1 MNDEA
6 VALQRSSRHSHALNP
21 AVRNCHSYN
30 LRAKR
35 WERRKT
41 DCLELNLFA
50 TQEAFSQ
57 ITQGKAEPKPG
68 KGPARFNINPFGH
81 ILIILADVCAGDSSQ
96 KIRSEFTLR
105 PSMFRFFPGPFFL
118 DQLRFLSKLR
128 VFLIHLACGKFVSD
142 HNV

>member
-1 MNDEA
+1 MNNELIA
-6 VALQRSSRHSHALNP
+6 FGRAPSHSHALNP
-21 AVRNCHSYN
+21 AVRNCHCYN

-50 TQEAFSQ
+50 TQEAFAQ

-81 ILIILADVCAGDSSQ
+81 ILMILADVRWRFQSESPQRIHAATFRVSILSRTIFPESVLVVVEIVSVPHTPRRR
-96 KIRSEFTLR
+96 KIC
-105 PSMFRFFPGPFFL
+105 
-118 DQLRFLSKLR
+118 K
-128 VFLIHLACGKFVSD
+128 
-142 HNV
+142 

>member
-1 MNDEA
+1 MDHEA
-6 VALQRSSRHSHALNP
+6 ITFGRAPSHSHALNP
-21 AVRNCHSYN
+21 TVRNCHSYN

-50 TQEAFSQ
+50 TQEAFAQ

-68 KGPARFNINPFGH
+68 KRPARFNINPFGH

-105 PSMFRFFPGPFFL
+105 PSVFQFFPQPFFL
-118 DQLRFLSKLR
+118 DQLRFL
-128 VFLIHLACGKFVSD
+128 
-142 HNV
+142 